1 MGVNPQQVRTVKF
14 KTVKKGLDP
23 EAVEA
28 FLASVADD
36 LERAQNHAAAMEARA
51 RAAVQRVQ
59 ELTPD
64 HKSKPHP
71 EEPADEISA
80 SVDESE
86 TISRTMLLAQ
96 RVADTTIAEAEAEAE
111 AVVGKATEDATRELD
126 AARELSTQMAES
138 ARSTARQIGESE
150 RAAAEDELRE
160 LSERRAGLNSDVAEL
175 EQFLEVQR
183 GRLRDAASTLVD
195 LTERIP
201 GGLGTAPA
209 PVLRVP
215 ADDEISDERTAQ
227 DPEDAEDVD
236 DVDDVGDDSADAT
249 PGADIT
255 DDDTADLVIVADLAD
270 GSDETEPTSPPEVP
284 DDPDT
289 TTVTDAGEDPTPV
302 DRRIWPPEDVSTPP
316 TEGDLHFNFSDD
328 R

>member
-1 MGVNPQQVRTVKF
+1 MGANPQQVRTVKF

-23 EAVEA
+23 EAVQA

-64 HKSKPHP
+64 HKSKPDP
-71 EEPADEISA
+71 EGPTDEISA

-86 TISRTMLLAQ
+86 TISRTLLLAQ
-96 RVADTTIAEAEAEAE
+96 RVADTTIADAEAEAE
-111 AVVGKATEDATRELD
+111 ALVGKATEDATRELD

-138 ARSTARQIGESE
+138 ARSTARQIGQSE
-150 RAAAEDELRE
+150 RAAADDELRA
-160 LSERRAGLNSDVAEL
+160 LSERRAGLNSDVTEL

-215 ADDEISDERTAQ
+215 ADDEISDGRNAERT
-227 DPEDAEDVD
+227 EDVD
-236 DVDDVGDDSADAT
+236 PVDDDDSADAA
-249 PGADIT
+249 PGADLT

-270 GSDETEPTSPPEVP
+270 DSAETEPTSPPEVP
-284 DDPDT
+284 DDSGAT
-289 TTVTDAGEDPTPV
+289 TATDAGGDPTPV

-316 TEGDLHFNFSDD
+316 REGDLHFNFSDD